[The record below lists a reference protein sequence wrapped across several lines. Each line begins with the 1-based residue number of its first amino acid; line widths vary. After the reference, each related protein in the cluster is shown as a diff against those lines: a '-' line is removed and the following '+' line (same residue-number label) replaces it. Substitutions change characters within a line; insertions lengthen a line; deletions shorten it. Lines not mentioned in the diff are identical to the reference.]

1 MPRRFHLERPNGN
14 RWRKRVFLSR
24 GCGTPPNTSGQGH
37 QHPNFGTSY
46 MTPIRYYTQ
55 QTNSA
60 RWSNYMRVK
69 FYQVDYAF
77 DRDQM
82 FLMCACISRP
92 TGWRVI
98 IICTCFYCSRSSRE
112 AHDVIRSS
120 IMHENNALS
129 HWPIRRK
136 NRTDK
141 SAAWQRVLS
150 AISRADNSA
159 LPAAVFFSEHVHS
172 FKNENLSAKFVSDFI
187 ADKSANW
194 CE

>member
-24 GCGTPPNTSGQGH
+24 GCGTPPNTSGQGR

-60 RWSNYMRVK
+60 PWSNYMRVK

-77 DRDQM
+77 GRDQM

-112 AHDVIRSS
+112 ALDVIRSS

-129 HWPIRRK
+129 HWPTRRK
-136 NRTDK
+136 K
-141 SAAWQRVLS
+141 SDRQIGSLTKSFVGD
-150 AISRADNSA
+150 ISGRQFG
-159 LPAAVFFSEHVHS
+159 VTCCGFFQWACSQ
-172 FKNENLSAKFVSDFI
+172 L
-187 ADKSANW
+187 
-194 CE
+194 